1 MITMKQFFDLID
13 YKITES
19 SEHLWSCF
27 GDNAQSI
34 DSWNQDHNGHTLSMT
49 FDRKD
54 QTVYCVEACDYSK
67 NRAYRLINPLF
78 KSAHSQEVKVRGIDD
93 VAWEDVRWTD
103 LDTIEDFL
111 TKATAIRNQEE
122 YDTRVSVPIDLDDH
136 ELFNLMKLAHEQD
149 ITLNQLVENILQTV
163 IDKENGKIKSTQK
176 AEN

>member
-1 MITMKQFFDLID
+1 MITMKQFFELIE

-19 SEHLWSCF
+19 SEYQWSCF
-27 GDNAQSI
+27 GVNAQSI
-34 DSWNQDHNGHTLSMT
+34 DSWNQDQNGYTLSMT

-54 QTVYCVEACDYSK
+54 QTVYCVEVCDYSK

-78 KSAHSQEVKVRGIDD
+78 QSAHSQEVKRRGLDD

-103 LDTIEDFL
+103 LDVVEDFL
-111 TKATAIRNQEE
+111 TKATAIRDQQY
-122 YDTRVSVPIDLDDH
+122 YDTRVSVPIDLDDS
-136 ELFNLMKLAHEQD
+136 ELFILMKMAHEQD
-149 ITLNQLVENILQTV
+149 ITLNKLVEDILQTV